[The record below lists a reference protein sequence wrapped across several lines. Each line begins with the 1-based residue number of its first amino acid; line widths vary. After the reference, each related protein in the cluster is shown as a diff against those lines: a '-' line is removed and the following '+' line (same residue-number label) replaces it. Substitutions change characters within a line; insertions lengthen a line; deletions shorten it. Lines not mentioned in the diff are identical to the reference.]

1 MHVLKK
7 YKAILLSGLL
17 VVAFCAASYG
27 IVGRA
32 DATDSKYT
40 YAEHIF
46 QDGTVNEINI
56 EIDEEDWQ
64 DMLDN
69 PLEEEYHQ
77 ANITING
84 ETIGNVAIRT
94 KGNNSLT
101 SVANSDS
108 DRYSFKIDFDYYDD
122 NGNYYGLKK
131 LCLNNNYSDNSSMR
145 EYISYKIMGELGL
158 DVPECGYSNITVNGE
173 EWGLY
178 LAVEAVDETFLATHF
193 DDATGDLYK
202 PEGQEGTG
210 ADLVYNGDD
219 ISSYTGLN
227 LKTNEETS
235 DGKEIIAL
243 MKALED
249 GENLEDVLD
258 VEKALKYIAANV
270 ALANFD
276 SYLGNTTH
284 NYYLYEEDGYF
295 TVIPWDM
302 NLAFGGFGGG
312 EVDIYEPTS
321 QSMGGF
327 GGPGGDGGDRKNE
340 ANTQNSNANIAADAV
355 STAAQVD
362 TGSQAQPPDNG
373 NMQGGGQP
381 SDGSQAQPP
390 DNGNMQGGGQP
401 SDGSQAQPP
410 DNGNMQGGGQPS
422 DGSQAQPPDNGNM
435 QGGGQ
440 PSDGSQAQPPDN
452 GNMQGGGQPSD
463 GSQAQPPDNGNM
475 QGGGQPSDGSQAQPP
490 DNGNMQGGGQP
501 SDGSQ
506 AQPPDNGN
514 MQGGGQPSDGS
525 QAQPPDNGNMQGGGQ
540 PSDGSQAQPPDNGNM
555 QDGGQPKNGNQ
566 NENSQSDNQ
575 DTQDMPQGMPS
586 MGSDEKPLVTTLL
599 ANKTYLSMYEGYLRE
614 IAENYLTQEY
624 MTTLVEQVHDLI
636 APYVEKDATAF
647 CTYEEFEQAC
657 STDPTDQYSLV
668 YYAVNMAESIE
679 NQLAGGEP
687 TFNTSSMKGGGM
699 GGGEFGG
706 GGERPEMPNRDGAS
720 AETTATNLTGVT
732 DADTA
737 DTTKQ
742 AENAEIS
749 ASAPADTQADSGQQN
764 GQQNGQPSTA
774 PDFGGGGKGEN
785 PPDLP
790 GGGGGKNG
798 GESRVTLSECL
809 PTIAVCGGVFA
820 VGVVVLVLFRR
831 KKELKPPKETKN

>member
-1 MHVLKK
+1 MDILKK
-7 YKAILLSGLL
+7 YKAVLLSGLL
-17 VVAFCAASYG
+17 VIVFCVAAYCA
-27 IVGRA
+27 VGKA
-32 DATDSKYT
+32 DSADSQYT

-46 QDGTVNEINI
+46 QDDTVNEINI
-56 EIDEEDWQ
+56 EIDEDDWQ

-69 PLEEEYHQ
+69 PLEEEYHK

-84 ETIGNVAIRT
+84 ETVGNVAIRT

-158 DVPECGYSNITVNGE
+158 DVPGCGYSNITVNGE

-193 DDATGDLYK
+193 DDTTGDLYK

-210 ADLVYNGDD
+210 ADLVYDGDD
-219 ISSYTGLN
+219 ISAYTGLN
-227 LKTNEETS
+227 LKTNEKTS

-295 TVIPWDM
+295 TIIPWDM

-327 GGPGGDGGDRKNE
+327 GGGPGGDKKDDTQDND
-340 ANTQNSNANIAADAV
+340 AATNTTENTETQADN
-355 STAAQVD
+355 Q
-362 TGSQAQPPDNG
+362 QQPPDNG
-373 NMQGGGQP
+373 NMQGGGQQQP
-381 SDGSQAQPP
+381 PDNANMQGGNQPQPP
-390 DNGNMQGGGQP
+390 DNGDMQGGGQP
-401 SDGSQAQPP
+401 
-410 DNGNMQGGGQPS
+410 NG
-422 DGSQAQPPDNGNM
+422 
-435 QGGGQ
+435 
-440 PSDGSQAQPPDN
+440 
-452 GNMQGGGQPSD
+452 
-463 GSQAQPPDNGNM
+463 
-475 QGGGQPSDGSQAQPP
+475 
-490 DNGNMQGGGQP
+490 
-501 SDGSQ
+501 
-506 AQPPDNGN
+506 
-514 MQGGGQPSDGS
+514 
-525 QAQPPDNGNMQGGGQ
+525 
-540 PSDGSQAQPPDNGNM
+540 
-555 QDGGQPKNGNQ
+555 GNQ
-566 NENSQSDNQ
+566 PQNSDNSNQTENSQSDKQNMGGNPPEMPDGMDGKNQ
-575 DTQDMPQGMPS
+575 PQGMPS
-586 MGSDEKPLVTTLL
+586 MSSGEKPLVTTLL
-599 ANKTYLSMYEGYLRE
+599 ENDTYRSMYESYLKE
-614 IAENYLTQEY
+614 IAEKYFTQEY
-624 MTTLVEQVHDLI
+624 MTAMVSKIHDLI
-636 APYVEKDATAF
+636 APYVQNDPTAF

-679 NQLAGGEP
+679 TQLNGGEP

-699 GGGEFGG
+699 GGGGKGGPDFGG
-706 GGERPEMPNRDGAS
+706 EMPDMPQQSDENQTADAQAMNLT
-720 AETTATNLTGVT
+720 AETEQTEQET
-732 DADTA
+732 DAQQNTNDRPTPP
-737 DTTKQ
+737 DQNGGQNGGQMDENKQ
-742 AENAEIS
+742 NGQQ
-749 ASAPADTQADSGQQN
+749 DGQANGQTDGQQN
-764 GQQNGQPSTA
+764 GQQGGP
-774 PDFGGGGKGEN
+774 PDFGGGKGGN
-785 PPDLP
+785 PPGMP
-790 GGGGGKNG
+790 GQENN
-798 GESRVTLSECL
+798 SVSLSDCL
-809 PTIAVCGGVFA
+809 LAIAVCGGVFV
-820 VGVVVLVLFRR
+820 VGVVVLILFKR
-831 KKELKPPKETKN
+831 KKDLKPPKGN